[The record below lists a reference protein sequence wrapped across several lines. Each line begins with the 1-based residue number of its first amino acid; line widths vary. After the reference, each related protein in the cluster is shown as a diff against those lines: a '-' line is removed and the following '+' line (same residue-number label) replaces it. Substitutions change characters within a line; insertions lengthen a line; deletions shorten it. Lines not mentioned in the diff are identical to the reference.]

1 MEIGGFRTFGKTQ
14 IDEFKASVAEFKQQK
29 QQETIE
35 EVVNWIQG
43 MVLSSAVAGK
53 NTLFL
58 NITDLVVSF
67 MDDDPR
73 FPVPGLSCEGDIDVY
88 LDINYIK
95 GAVLAIV
102 TETFTIPVILL
113 ETETLME
120 INGFSD
126 LIEHDEKGVIRDIH
140 DDEYGIVRRKHRWS
154 NDKYNYIAP
163 VGSKNLYHDED
174 AKRSEL
180 VHHEECLW
188 GDDDVWNL
196 RFVVELDGTIHCK
209 GCYLYKL
216 LFDEE
221 IDSDNIPNGFF
232 TAPIDHLRVAIK
244 IPK

>member
-1 MEIGGFRTFGKTQ
+1 MEISELPTFGKTQ

-43 MVLSSAVAGK
+43 RVLSSAIDGK

-58 NITDLVVSF
+58 DIPELVVSF
-67 MDDDPR
+67 THDNLV
-73 FPVPGLSCEGDIDVY
+73 FPVPGLSCEGDIDVH

-102 TETFTIPVILL
+102 METFTIPVIVLK
-113 ETETLME
+113 TETLTE
-120 INGFSD
+120 INGFSN

-140 DDEYGIVRRKHRWS
+140 DDEYGIVSRRHRWS

-163 VGSKNLYHDED
+163 VGSKKLYHDED
-174 AKRSEL
+174 DKRSEL
-180 VHHEECLW
+180 VHHEKCLW
-188 GDDDVWNL
+188 GDEDVSNL

-216 LFDEE
+216 LFAEE
-221 IDSDNIPNGFF
+221 IDSDNVFNEFF
-232 TAPIDHLRVAIK
+232 TAPIDHLRVVIK